1 MKHLKE
7 SGCNMSIN
15 NKNNNE
21 RLDIKPPLWV
31 LLELT
36 HKCPLEC
43 SYCYNQLDFVNTKD
57 AMSKDDWFRV
67 MDESREL
74 GAVQLGISGGEPLL
88 NKDIV
93 DIVQRANDLK
103 FYTNLITSGVGAPK
117 GIVKK
122 LKDAGLKT
130 VQLGIQSH
138 DENTMTL
145 ITNNKNSYKEKMV
158 FAKEVKDAGLQLI
171 VNTCITRQN
180 IHQVG
185 DIIEFAQSLD
195 ADYLE
200 IANIQYYGW
209 ALKNINALLPSQEQ
223 LNEAKAKVNEY
234 RQKDDA
240 MKVFLVV
247 PDYFAER
254 PKACMNGWGSTFLT
268 INPDGV
274 ALPCNTANTLPLDFP
289 NVKENSIKEVWY
301 ESEAFNYF
309 RGDSWMKE
317 PCRTCDERDKDFGG
331 CRCQAFALTGEMNAA
346 DPVCSK
352 SPDHAVV
359 TQKIQ
364 DSITYSDQKIFYRN
378 RKNSISFSEVR

>member
-1 MKHLKE
+1 MKLLIE
-7 SGCNMSIN
+7 SGYSMSIN
-15 NKNNNE
+15 DKANNE
-21 RLDIKPPLWV
+21 KLEIKPPLWV

-67 MDESREL
+67 MDEVREL

-93 DIVQRANDLK
+93 DIVQKANDLK

-145 ITNNKNSYKEKMV
+145 ITNNKNSYKEKIA

-185 DIIEFAQSLD
+185 EIIEFAETLG
-195 ADYLE
+195 ANYLE

-209 ALKNINALLPSQEQ
+209 ALKNINALLPSKEQ
-223 LNEAKAKVNEY
+223 LDEAKAKVNEY

-247 PDYFAER
+247 PDYFADR
-254 PKACMNGWGSTFLT
+254 PKACMNGWGTTFLT

-274 ALPCNTANTLPLDFP
+274 ALPCNTANTLPLEFP
-289 NVKENSIKEVWY
+289 NVKENSVKEVWY
-301 ESEAFNYF
+301 DSKAFNYF

-378 RKNSISFSEVR
+378 RKNSISFLEA

>member
-1 MKHLKE
+1 
-7 SGCNMSIN
+7 MSIN
-15 NKNNNE
+15 DKNNNE
-21 RLDIKPPLWV
+21 KLDIKPPLWV

-67 MDESREL
+67 MDEVREL

-93 DIVQRANDLK
+93 DIVQKANDLK

-145 ITNNKNSYKEKMV
+145 ITNNKNSYKEKIA
-158 FAKEVKDAGLQLI
+158 FAKEVKEAGLQLI

-185 DIIEFAQSLD
+185 QIIEFAETLG
-195 ADYLE
+195 ANYLE

-209 ALKNINALLPSQEQ
+209 ALKNINALLPSKEQ
-223 LNEAKAKVNEY
+223 LDEAKAKVNEY

-247 PDYFAER
+247 PDYFADR
-254 PKACMNGWGSTFLT
+254 PKACMNGWGTTFLT
-268 INPDGV
+268 INPDGL

-289 NVKENSIKEVWY
+289 NVKENSVKEVWY
-301 ESEAFNYF
+301 DSKAFNYF

-378 RKNSISFSEVR
+378 RKNSISFLEA

>member
-7 SGCNMSIN
+7 SGCSMSIN
-15 NKNNNE
+15 DKNNNE
-21 RLDIKPPLWV
+21 KLDIKPPLWV

-67 MDESREL
+67 MDEVREL

-93 DIVQRANDLK
+93 DIVQKANDLK

-145 ITNNKNSYKEKMV
+145 ITNNKNSYKEKIA
-158 FAKEVKDAGLQLI
+158 FAKEVKEAGLQLI

-185 DIIEFAQSLD
+185 QIIEFAETLG
-195 ADYLE
+195 ANYLE

-209 ALKNINALLPSQEQ
+209 ALKNINALLPSKEQ
-223 LNEAKAKVNEY
+223 LDEAKAKVNEY

-247 PDYFAER
+247 PDYFADR
-254 PKACMNGWGSTFLT
+254 PKACMNGWGTTFLT

-289 NVKENSIKEVWY
+289 NVKENSVKEVWHD
-301 ESEAFNYF
+301 SKAFNYF

-378 RKNSISFSEVR
+378 RKNSISFLEA

>member
-7 SGCNMSIN
+7 SGCSMSIN
-15 NKNNNE
+15 DKNNNE
-21 RLDIKPPLWV
+21 KLDIKPPLWV

-67 MDESREL
+67 MDEVREL

-93 DIVQRANDLK
+93 DIVQKANDLK

-145 ITNNKNSYKEKMV
+145 ITNNKNSYKEKIA
-158 FAKEVKDAGLQLI
+158 FAKEVKEAGLQLI

-185 DIIEFAQSLD
+185 QIIEFAETLG
-195 ADYLE
+195 ANYLE

-209 ALKNINALLPSQEQ
+209 ALKNINALLPSKEQ
-223 LNEAKAKVNEY
+223 LDEAKAKVNEY

-247 PDYFAER
+247 PDYFADR
-254 PKACMNGWGSTFLT
+254 PKACMNGWGTTFLT
-268 INPDGV
+268 INPDGL

-289 NVKENSIKEVWY
+289 NVKENSVKEVWY
-301 ESEAFNYF
+301 DSKAFNYF

-378 RKNSISFSEVR
+378 RKNSISFLEA